1 MSYDLPEDTLPLC
14 VSLCNSYSVTL
25 PTDDVALSVAEGVSS
40 PLVGVTATTGL
51 PL

>member
-1 MSYDLPEDTLPLC
+1 MSYDLPETTLSLY

-25 PTDDVALSVAEGVSS
+25 PIDDVALSIVEGVSS

>member
-1 MSYDLPEDTLPLC
+1 MSYDLPEDTRFLC
-14 VSLCNSYSVTL
+14 VSPCNSYSVTL
-25 PTDDVALSVAEGVSS
+25 PTDDAALSAEGVSS